1 MNAKYQET
9 EKKIII
15 VGAGIA
21 AIAAARELYK
31 GQDQHSPRQHFDLK
45 ILEASRRA
53 GGRVL
58 STEVDGIPVDLGATF
73 IHGNTNENVIYEL
86 AKQFGQVSG
95 SGDWRPMWNES
106 TMSVMLTNG
115 ELLPNKTVIKCWEKF
130 LALADEGH
138 AVLADLET
146 PSWST
151 QYKDM
156 YTFLATEYPK
166 VLGKDHHTMDVPSSH
181 YYRGFFKCL
190 LKFQA
195 VVEGDS
201 DCKGTAVQGDFYD
214 LPGIRDYRFSSGYS
228 FGCFVKKLL
237 EDLPKDVIHYGRE
250 VVSIDTASNPTSVK
264 CKNGD
269 QFEADYVIV
278 TVPLGV
284 LKRRCLDENLLPNES
299 PLFVPPL
306 PVEKLKAIRE
316 LGFGCMGKMILKF
329 DQEITTKCML
339 NPLLILW
346 QQEDEDDPI
355 IKQKFPWVTEFVQL
369 ERICNSN
376 LYETWMDASM
386 ITVVENASEGEI
398 AEAFSYILGKMFQ
411 HPVPKPVGVYMHRW
425 SSDPLFYGTYT
436 TDSVN
441 VDTSACIAT
450 LEQPLYDNRLLFA
463 GEATSADFY
472 STMHGAYWT
481 GIREASRIKQT
492 M

>member
-1 MNAKYQET
+1 MNTKHQET

-31 GQDQHSPRQHFDLK
+31 DHDHHINLK
-45 ILEASRRA
+45 ILEASHRA

-58 STEVDGIPVDLGATF
+58 STSVDGIPVDLGATF
-73 IHGNTNENVIYEL
+73 IHGTTNENVIYEL
-86 AKQFGQVSG
+86 AKQFGQVSE

-115 ELLPNKTVIKCWEKF
+115 ELVPNKAVIKCWDKF
-130 LALADEGH
+130 LVLADEGH
-138 AVLADLET
+138 AVLDSGT
-146 PSWST
+146 PSWSA
-151 QYKDM
+151 QYKDL
-156 YTFLATEYPK
+156 YAFLAAEYPK
-166 VLGKDHHTMDVPSSH
+166 MLGKDSHTMDVPNSH

-195 VVEGDS
+195 VVEGNG
-201 DCKGTAVQGDFYD
+201 DCKGTAVQGSFYD
-214 LPGIRDYRFSSGYS
+214 LPGIRDYRFSRGYS

-237 EDLPKDVIHYGRE
+237 EDLPKDVMFYGRE
-250 VVSIDTASNPTSVK
+250 VVSIDTVSTPTIVK

-269 QFEADYVIV
+269 QFEADHVIV
-278 TVPLGV
+278 TIPLGV
-284 LKRRCLDENLLPNES
+284 LKRRCLDENLLPDES
-299 PLFVPPL
+299 SLFVPPL
-306 PVEKLKAIRE
+306 PIEKLKAIRE
-316 LGFGCMGKMILKF
+316 LGFGHMGKITLKF
-329 DQEITTKCML
+329 DQEITTKCKF

-346 QQEDEDDPI
+346 RQEDEDDPV
-355 IKQKFPWVTEFVQL
+355 IKQKFPWAIEFVQL
-369 ERICNSN
+369 ERIYNSN

-386 ITVVENASEGEI
+386 ITSIENASEDEI
-398 AEAFSYILGKMFQ
+398 AEAFSYILGKMFK

-425 SSDPLFYGTYT
+425 STDPLFYGTYA
-436 TDSVN
+436 TDLVN
-441 VDTSACIAT
+441 VDTSTCITT

-463 GEATSADFY
+463 GEATSVDFY
-472 STMHGAYWT
+472 STIHGAYWT

>member
-1 MNAKYQET
+1 MSSRNENT

-31 GQDQHSPRQHFDLK
+31 GHDHHFDLK
-45 ILEASRRA
+45 ILEASHRA

-58 STEVDGIPVDLGATF
+58 STVTDGIPVDLGATF
-73 IHGNTNENVIYEL
+73 IHGTTNENVIYEL

-115 ELLPNKTVIKCWEKF
+115 ELVSNETVIECWDKF
-130 LALADEGH
+130 LTLADEGQ
-138 AVLADLET
+138 AVLDSET
-146 PSWST
+146 PLWAN
-151 QYKDM
+151 QYNDM
-156 YTFLATEYPK
+156 YTFLAAEYPTL
-166 VLGKDHHTMDVPSSH
+166 LGKDSCTMEVLKSH
-181 YYRGFFKCL
+181 YYRGLFKCL
-190 LKFQA
+190 IKFQA
-195 VVEGDS
+195 VVEGDTECRS
-201 DCKGTAVQGDFYD
+201 TAIQGKFYD
-214 LPGIRDYRFSSGYS
+214 LPGIRDYRFGSGYS

-237 EDLPKDVIHYGRE
+237 EDLPKDTILYGRE
-250 VVSIDTASNPTSVK
+250 VVSINTESNPTMVK

-269 QFEADYVIV
+269 QFEADHVIV
-278 TVPLGV
+278 TIPLGV
-284 LKRRCLDENLLPNES
+284 LKRRCLDENLISNES

-316 LGFGCMGKMILKF
+316 LGFGCMGKMTLKF
-329 DQEITTKCML
+329 DQEITTKCKF

-346 QQEDEDDPI
+346 RQEDEDDPI
-355 IKQKFPWVTEFVQL
+355 IKQKFPWATEFVQL
-369 ERICNSN
+369 ERIYNSN

-386 ITVVENASEGEI
+386 ITSIENASDDEI
-398 AEAFSYILGKMFQ
+398 AGAFSYILGKMFQ
-411 HPVPKPVGVYMHRW
+411 HPVPKPVGVYRHGW
-425 SSDPLFYGTYT
+425 SSDPLFYGAYT
-436 TDSVN
+436 ADLAG
-441 VDTSACIAT
+441 VDTSACIST

-463 GEATSADFY
+463 GEATSVDFY
-472 STMHGAYWT
+472 STIHGAYWT